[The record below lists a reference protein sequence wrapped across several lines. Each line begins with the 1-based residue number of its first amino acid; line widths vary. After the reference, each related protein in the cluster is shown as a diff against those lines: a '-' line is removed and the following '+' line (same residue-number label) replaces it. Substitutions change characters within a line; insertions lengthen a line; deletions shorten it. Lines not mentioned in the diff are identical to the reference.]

1 MASARISKPL
11 AAICLLAAALAFAA
25 EPELVWD
32 QGILRRIDQGGLS
45 LVIDGV
51 RFAVAADA
59 KVRIG
64 GRRSAFSLLRPG
76 MKLAYAWRRAPLAA
90 RVAGTPKLQILEMEQ
105 LPEDAPI
112 ERS

>member
-1 MASARISKPL
+1 MNSMRTRKPWT
-11 AAICLLAAALAFAA
+11 AICLLAAALAFAA

-32 QGILRRIDQGGLS
+32 QGILRRIDPGRLT

-59 KVRIG
+59 KVRID

-90 RVAGTPKLQILEMEQ
+90 RVAGMPELQILELEQ

-112 ERS
+112 ERN